1 MWSRTGPTNHGK
13 STGCIPRACPTN
25 RWVYP
30 KVRQS
35 GTDGKMKM
43 NHHSLHGKMI
53 GNTIGFG
60 STTVSDG
67 YGSIPINTI
76 FRGMNIHKSQLF
88 WCSPGVQGFDPSPS
102 YFFLNE
108 TMSSGHCT
116 GPSETIPCNLTL
128 AQLGRIWW
136 EQPWL
141 PDVAP
146 KKWCTHHQW
155 CVFHIYAIYI
165 YIYVCIIYK
174 TTLYIHTCIIHYIYV
189 YIYIYIYTRFS
200 GGYRYLSWQ
209 WTKSFWDLLGIF
221 LCPVWFA
228 IPKGQLLWNISS
240 LMKNTYIHG
249 EIQYFS
255 CSKSC

>member
-13 STGCIPRACPTN
+13 STGCIPRGCPTN

-30 KVRQS
+30 KVQQS
-35 GTDGKMKM
+35 GNDGKMKM

-60 STTVSDG
+60 STTVSDLAMDQYLLIPFLG
-67 YGSIPINTI
+67 GWTSINP
-76 FRGMNIHKSQLF
+76 SYF

-102 YFFLNE
+102 DFFLIE
-108 TMSSGHCT
+108 TMPSGHCT

-128 AQLGRIWW
+128 
-136 EQPWL
+136 E
-141 PDVAP
+141 
-146 KKWCTHHQW
+146 KWRVGSDGNSHGCPM
-155 CVFHIYAIYI
+155 YASPVVRFPFLCYI

-174 TTLYIHTCIIHYIYV
+174 TTLYIHTCIIHIIYICIHV
-189 YIYIYIYTRFS
+189 YIYIYTWFS
-200 GGYRYLSWQ
+200 GGYLSWQ